1 MRAIGLVA
9 CAIAL
14 SLAPA
19 LSADRWTGIATQEAA
34 QPAAA
39 APATGEIPPGE
50 TTVRK
55 ADGSVDAVY
64 RYRLVEP
71 SGESIAKAGGKL
83 PLIVFLHGSGERGSD
98 NTAQL
103 KHFVGWTATEEFQSK
118 APSFVLAVQ
127 CPSNESWAPFD
138 LKAFTERGEFP
149 KMAKEPSRAM
159 KAVMQAMDEV
169 IATKPVDRERVYL
182 TGLSMGGFGA
192 FDLAARRPEF
202 FAAVVPICGGGDP
215 STAPLLSKTPH
226 YIIHSNYDPVVPN
239 DLSRK
244 MSREIGA
251 ATQRAWQEASA
262 RAATAKPPQPVPP
275 RVRNPAYR
283 EYDGV
288 GHDCWTP
295 AYRFGADGALDW
307 MLGKRRQDGSIA
319 VPQPPV
325 PAPSAPNVP

>member
-1 MRAIGLVA
+1 MRTIGLVA
-9 CAIAL
+9 SGIAL
-14 SLAPA
+14 SIA
-19 LSADRWTGIATQEAA
+19 LSIAPPLSAQEAA
-34 QPAAA
+34 PPASAAA
-39 APATGEIPPGE
+39 KSGEIPQGE
-50 TTVRK
+50 TTVKK

-71 SGESIAKAGGKL
+71 SSESLAKSGGKL

-103 KHFVGWTATEEFQSK
+103 KHFAGWTATEEFQSK
-118 APSFVLAVQ
+118 APSFLLAVQ
-127 CPSNESWAPFD
+127 CPSDESWAPFD

-169 IATKPVDRERVYL
+169 IAAKPVDRERIYL

-215 STAPLLSKTPH
+215 TTAPLLSKTPH

-251 ATQRAWQEASA
+251 ATQRAWQEARA

-283 EYDGV
+283 EFDGV

-307 MLGKRRQDGSIA
+307 MFGRRRQDGSIA
-319 VPQPPV
+319 VRQPPV
-325 PAPSAPNVP
+325 PVPSAPNAP

>member
-1 MRAIGLVA
+1 MRTIGLVA
-9 CAIAL
+9 SGIAL
-14 SLAPA
+14 SIA
-19 LSADRWTGIATQEAA
+19 LSIASPLSAQEAA
-34 QPAAA
+34 PPASAAA
-39 APATGEIPPGE
+39 KSGEIPQGE
-50 TTVRK
+50 TTVKK

-71 SGESIAKAGGKL
+71 SSESLAKSGGKL

-103 KHFVGWTATEEFQSK
+103 KHFAGWTATEEFQSK
-118 APSFVLAVQ
+118 APSFLLAVQ
-127 CPSNESWAPFD
+127 CPSDESWAPFD

-169 IATKPVDRERVYL
+169 IAAKPVDRERIYL

-215 STAPLLSKTPH
+215 TTAPLLSKTPH

-251 ATQRAWQEASA
+251 ATQRAWQEARA

-283 EYDGV
+283 EFDGV

-307 MLGKRRQDGSIA
+307 MFGKRRQDGSIA
-319 VPQPPV
+319 VRQPPV
-325 PAPSAPNVP
+325 PVPSAPNAP

>member
-1 MRAIGLVA
+1 MRTIGLVA
-9 CAIAL
+9 SGIAL
-14 SLAPA
+14 SIA
-19 LSADRWTGIATQEAA
+19 LSIAPPLSAQEAA
-34 QPAAA
+34 PPASAAA
-39 APATGEIPPGE
+39 KSGEIPQGE
-50 TTVRK
+50 TTVKK

-71 SGESIAKAGGKL
+71 SSESLAKSGGKL

-103 KHFVGWTATEEFQSK
+103 KHFAGWTATEEFQSK

-127 CPSNESWAPFD
+127 CPSDESWAPFD

-169 IATKPVDRERVYL
+169 IAAKPVDRERIYL

-215 STAPLLSKTPH
+215 TTAPLLSKTPH

-251 ATQRAWQEASA
+251 ATQRAWQEARA

-283 EYDGV
+283 EFDGV

-307 MLGKRRQDGSIA
+307 MFGKRRQDGSIA
-319 VPQPPV
+319 VRQPPV
-325 PAPSAPNVP
+325 PVPSAPNAP

>member
-1 MRAIGLVA
+1 MRTIGLVA
-9 CAIAL
+9 SGIAL
-14 SLAPA
+14 SIA
-19 LSADRWTGIATQEAA
+19 LSIAPPLSAQEAA
-34 QPAAA
+34 PPASAAA
-39 APATGEIPPGE
+39 KSGEIPQGE
-50 TTVRK
+50 TTVKK

-71 SGESIAKAGGKL
+71 SSESLAKSGGKL

-103 KHFVGWTATEEFQSK
+103 KHFAGWTATEEFQSK

-127 CPSNESWAPFD
+127 CPSDESWAPFD

-169 IATKPVDRERVYL
+169 IATKPVDRERIYL

-215 STAPLLSKTPH
+215 TTAPLLSKTPH

-251 ATQRAWQEASA
+251 ATQRAWQEARA

-283 EYDGV
+283 EFDGV

-307 MLGKRRQDGSIA
+307 MFGKRRQDGSIA
-319 VPQPPV
+319 VRQPPV
-325 PAPSAPNVP
+325 PVPSAPNAP

>member
-1 MRAIGLVA
+1 MRTIGLVA
-9 CAIAL
+9 SGIAL
-14 SLAPA
+14 SIA
-19 LSADRWTGIATQEAA
+19 LSIAPPLSAQEAA
-34 QPAAA
+34 PPASAAA
-39 APATGEIPPGE
+39 KSGEIPQGE
-50 TTVRK
+50 TTVKK

-71 SGESIAKAGGKL
+71 SSESLAKSGGKL

-103 KHFVGWTATEEFQSK
+103 KHFAGWTATEEFQSK

-127 CPSNESWAPFD
+127 CPSDESWAPFD

-169 IATKPVDRERVYL
+169 IATKPVDRERIYL

-192 FDLAARRPEF
+192 FDLAARRPDF

-215 STAPLLSKTPH
+215 TTAPLLSKTPH

-251 ATQRAWQEASA
+251 ATQRAWQEARA

-283 EYDGV
+283 EFDGV

-307 MLGKRRQDGSIA
+307 MFGKRRQDGSIA
-319 VPQPPV
+319 VRQPPV
-325 PAPSAPNVP
+325 PVPSAPNAP